1 MRIVE
6 YTIIM
11 VAVSSP
17 KQGAKRK
24 EVKAILEKWGRQVC
38 IKRLFLIW
46 TARFWIRLTI

>member
-24 EVKAILEKWGRQVC
+24 EVKAILENGVGRYVSNGY
-38 IKRLFLIW
+38 F
-46 TARFWIRLTI
+46 